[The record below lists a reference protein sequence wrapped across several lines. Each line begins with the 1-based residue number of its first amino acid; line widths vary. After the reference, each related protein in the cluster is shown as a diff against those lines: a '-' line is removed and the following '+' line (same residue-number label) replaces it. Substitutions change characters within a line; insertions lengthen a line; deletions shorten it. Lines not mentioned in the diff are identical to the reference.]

1 MKKIIITLLLSF
13 AVNFCFA
20 QFPETFDNEIP
31 DTWATFIGENGEGVV
46 QNWRHD
52 ANGYAISLFEIV
64 FEESEDWLVTPRV
77 PITEGNKILTFSF
90 ADLDNQNFNSKLEV
104 RISTESSQ
112 TNHSDFETLLSI
124 SEKAESDVET
134 DESEISFFGT
144 TLDLSAYVG
153 ENVYVAFVHVQQG
166 GDTFIVDDVDF
177 IELLDPPL
185 AVINPSPAN
194 NAENVV
200 FEREDI
206 DEDGEEDEFI
216 QFSWEIDENGGK
228 PSSFVFAIG
237 LSPDAVEPIIG
248 LPEDATGLIFPN
260 LRNNT
265 TFYWTV
271 IPRNSGGTPE
281 GGTPIWSFTTES
293 DPLSTDDFNKQ
304 IFSYFYNNS
313 TQELNI
319 ATQNNPFQ
327 KIIIYDYSGRQV
339 YQQNLKNTQEQ
350 VRLTNLS
357 AGSYIVKVFMNNQ
370 FQTFKFIK
378 GN

>member
-1 MKKIIITLLLSF
+1 MKKVTSILLLLF
-13 AVNFCFA
+13 TINFCFA

-31 DTWATFIGENGEGVV
+31 DSWATFIGENGEGVV

-52 ANGYAISLFEIV
+52 ANGYAISLFELV

-77 PITEGNKILTFSF
+77 AITEANKILTFSF
-90 ADLDNQNFNSKLEV
+90 ADFDNKDFGSKLEI
-104 RISTESSQ
+104 RISTKSSQ
-112 TNHSDFETLLSI
+112 TNHADFETLLTV
-124 SEKAESDVET
+124 SEKTESDIPT
-134 DESEISFFGT
+134 DETEISFFGA
-144 TLDLSAYVG
+144 TLDLSTYVG

-177 IELLDPPL
+177 IELRDPPL

-194 NAENVV
+194 NAENVM

-206 DEDGEEDEFI
+206 DDDGEEDEFI
-216 QFSWEIDENGGK
+216 QFSWEVDDNGGV

-237 LSPDAVEPIIG
+237 LTPDDVEPIIG
-248 LPEDATGLIFPN
+248 LPEDARSLIFPN

-271 IPRNSGGTPE
+271 VPRNSGGTPV
-281 GGTPIWSFTTES
+281 GGTPIWSFTSES
-293 DPLSTDDFNKQ
+293 DPLSIDGFDKQ
-304 IFSYFYNNS
+304 ILTYFYNRS

-327 KIIIYDYSGRQV
+327 KVVIYDYSGRQV
-339 YQQNLKNTQEQ
+339 YQQSLKNTEEKIN
-350 VRLTNLS
+350 LTNLS
-357 AGSYIVKVFMNNQ
+357 AGSYIVKVFINNQ